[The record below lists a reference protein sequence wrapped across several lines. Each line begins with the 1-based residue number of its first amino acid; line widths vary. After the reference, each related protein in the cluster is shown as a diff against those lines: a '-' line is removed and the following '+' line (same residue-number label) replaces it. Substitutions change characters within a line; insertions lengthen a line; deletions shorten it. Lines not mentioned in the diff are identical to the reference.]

1 MSADSIRAA
10 KNDESIVGETF
21 IHLGLGWIGDRGGG
35 LERYQ
40 DGICRAHALMNHR
53 VEAWVQSRIPIE
65 PEVGYSVRA
74 YASPTQSRGEKLS
87 KLQALANEYF
97 TKPDFA
103 FVSHHASVSSSL
115 VGKLRGIPHIVHFQG
130 PWADEAAVEG
140 APRWKTWLQRR
151 AERKAYRSADR
162 IITLSEAFAKLIV
175 DRYGIEPSRVR
186 VVPGGIDTLM
196 ADPGLSRREARE
208 KLGWPTDRPIL
219 LSVRRLVRRVGID
232 KLIEAAKELTRPH
245 PDLLVLVG
253 GTGPL
258 RDEFETRI
266 KELGLENHVKLLGFV
281 PDGDLPIAYAAADC
295 SIVPTQEL
303 EGFGLV
309 TIESMA
315 AGTPSVVTPVG
326 SLPEI
331 AGPLDSNLVLP
342 GRTKNDI
349 VAGVKEI
356 LSGGVTL
363 PDATT
368 CRRYVRDHYD
378 WRVIAPRV
386 LEVYQQAAR

>member
-1 MSADSIRAA
+1 MSADSIRSAN
-10 KNDESIVGETF
+10 NDESFGGERF

-40 DGICRAHALMNHR
+40 DGICRAHALMGHR

-65 PEVGYSVRA
+65 PDVGYSVKA
-74 YASPTQSRGEKLS
+74 YASPTQSRGEKLR
-87 KLQALANEYF
+87 KLRALANEFF
-97 TKPDFA
+97 TKPDFS

-140 APRWKTWLQRR
+140 TPRWKTWLQQR

-162 IITLSEAFAKLIV
+162 IITLSEAFARLVV
-175 DRYGIEPSRVR
+175 DRYEVNPDRVR
-186 VVPGGIDTLM
+186 VVPGGIDSAK
-196 ADPGLSRREARE
+196 ADPGLTRREARE
-208 KLGWPTDRPIL
+208 RLCWPTDRQIV

-232 KLIEAAKELTRPH
+232 VLIEAAKEVVRYH
-245 PDLLVLVG
+245 SDLLLLIG

-258 RDEFETRI
+258 QREFESRI
-266 KELGLENHVKLLGFV
+266 KELGLEEHVRLLGFI
-281 PDGDLPIAYAAADC
+281 PDRDLPIVYAGADY
-295 SIVPTQEL
+295 SIVPTQSL

-315 AGTPSVVTPVG
+315 AGTPSIVTPVG

-331 AGPLDSNLVLP
+331 LSPLSMGLVL
-342 GRTKNDI
+342 GGHRQDDIAKGLIAILNGDTRTPS
-349 VAGVKEI
+349 ECC
-356 LSGGVTL
+356 
-363 PDATT
+363 
-368 CRRYVRDHYD
+368 CRKYVRENYD
-378 WRVIAPRV
+378 WAVIGPKV
-386 LEVYQQAAR
+386 LRVYQRLQ

>member
-1 MSADSIRAA
+1 MSADSIRSVN
-10 KNDESIVGETF
+10 NDNSVVGQRF

-40 DGICRAHALMNHR
+40 DGICRAHALMGYG
-53 VEAWVQSRIPIE
+53 VEAWVQSRNPIE
-65 PEVGYSVRA
+65 THIGYPVTA
-74 YASPTQSRGEKLS
+74 YASPMQPRGEKLR
-87 KLQALANEYF
+87 KLRALAKIRF
-97 TKPDFA
+97 KTPDFT
-103 FVSHHASVSSSL
+103 FVSHHASVSSPL
-115 VGKLRGIPHIVHFQG
+115 VSKLRGIPHLVHFQG

-140 APRWKTWLQRR
+140 APPWKTWLQRL
-151 AERKAYRSADR
+151 AECKAYRSADR
-162 IITLSEAFAKLIV
+162 IITLSQAFADLVIE
-175 DRYGIEPSRVR
+175 RYGVEPGRVR
-186 VVPGGIDTLM
+186 VVPGGIDALK

-219 LSVRRLVRRVGID
+219 LSIRRLVRRVGIN
-232 KLIEAAKELTRPH
+232 KLIEAAKELTRQH

-266 KELGLENHVKLLGFV
+266 KELALENHVKLLGFV
-281 PDGDLPIAYAAADC
+281 PDGDLPIAYAAADY

-386 LEVYQQAAR
+386 LDVYQQAAR